1 MNAGSLI
8 AKCWRTLRQISGD
21 DAYERYLEHWRL
33 RHAHEDAQPLTRQEF
48 YSIEQE
54 RKWNGVRR
62 CC

>member
-1 MNAGSLI
+1 MHLGNLLLN
-8 AKCWRTLRQISGD
+8 CWRTLREISGD
-21 DAYERYLEHWRL
+21 DAYERYLDHWQLHHSDEERKL
-33 RHAHEDAQPLTRQEF
+33 LTRQEF